1 MAEEAAEAHGG
12 PLEQFEIH
20 RIVEL
25 EAFGIDVS
33 FTNSALWMLVTIAA
47 ATLFLTLS
55 TRGRAMVPGRWQ
67 SMAEMTYELIASAVR
82 DNVGPEGRRYFPF
95 VFTVFMFVLFANYL
109 GLLPFAFTVTSH
121 VIVTFFMAGA
131 IFIGVTLLALWR
143 HKLKFFTFFAPPG
156 VPVFM
161 APLLIPIEIIGY
173 LTRPVS
179 LSVRL
184 AGNMM
189 AGHIMLE
196 VFAGFVI
203 ALGIFG
209 FIPFVLVV
217 MVYALEI
224 IVAFLQA
231 YVFSVL
237 TALYIADA
245 IHLHHE

>member
-1 MAEEAAEAHGG
+1 VAEEAAEAHG

-20 RIVEL
+20 RIVDL

-33 FTNSALWMLVTIAA
+33 FTNSALWMLVTIAT
-47 ATLFLTLS
+47 ATLFLMLS
-55 TRGRAMVPGRWQ
+55 THGRAMVPGRWQ

-95 VFTVFMFVLFANYL
+95 VFTVFMFVLFSNYL
-109 GLLPFAFTVTSH
+109 GLLPFAF
-121 VIVTFFMAGA
+121 TFFMAGA

-209 FIPFVLVV
+209 FVPFVLVV

-224 IVAFLQA
+224 IVSFLQA